1 MNELLLP
8 LQRKGDVPID
18 DRTRGDDD
26 DLSVGEGEYRYR
38 SVLL

>member
-18 DRTRGDDD
+18 DLTRGDD